1 MYYVAL
7 RSACYFTK
15 GVKEI
20 SRKTKS
26 PSDFLTL
33 KRLLPSREKIFQQDK
48 KTFDTFIFYNFAP
61 RPAAAVQGVG
71 AVGLRGRHVDPDTQ
85 PHPAGH
91 TFVTLDMW
99 LVTRDSWHVSAGW
112 ALLRRGP
119 VAVQPW
125 HVSRGRGVLP
135 RQLRVQPRHAG
146 ARATWLA
153 HLHVSRWAHRAVL
166 YNCITD
172 HCRR

>member
-1 MYYVAL
+1 MDNVAL

-91 TFVTLDMW
+91 TFLTLDMW
-99 LVTRDSWHVSAGW
+99 LVTRDS
-112 ALLRRGP
+112 
-119 VAVQPW
+119 
-125 HVSRGRGVLP
+125 
-135 RQLRVQPRHAG
+135 
-146 ARATWLA
+146 
-153 HLHVSRWAHRAVL
+153 
-166 YNCITD
+166 
-172 HCRR
+172 